1 MRNRLEEIVFIAE
14 CGYDPFYDEDLGEW
28 LWVKCHMGSVHTHA
42 GALEEIARD
51 ESRAA

>member
-28 LWVKCHMGSVHTHA
+28 LWVKSIWDPYTPT
-42 GALEEIARD
+42 
-51 ESRAA
+51 RAP